1 MHDFLALNRCF
12 VVRCSVNLRSSRRRS
27 RIVRSTRA
35 LNLPSIQSRL
45 NNRIF
50 SEFIVST
57 SGESFRSGRV
67 LSSRG
72 THTSDYAWHVDV
84 PPTKAEEA
92 NPKSDRF
99 PGTWLGW
106 GGNFI

>member
-57 SGESFRSGRV
+57 SGESFSLGPRFVISRHTHFGLGLACGR
-67 LSSRG
+67 
-72 THTSDYAWHVDV
+72 AA
-84 PPTKAEEA
+84 TKAQEA

-99 PGTWLGW
+99 PGTWLGS
-106 GGNFI
+106 